1 MGLGNHD
8 LSCAYFSKTSR
19 SYSSRTAL
27 RETCPFRSLAIFRR
41 SGSVGALDVRLNLA
55 KNRVGADDVLPN
67 SRSNHSMV
75 SSRTD
80 RRLRHYHREFRGQK
94 DSVTAL
100 CEERHRKWI
109 SIPTILTRRA
119 KHPPSRKIASTPFC
133 ENIPLYRNS
142 VLRHSPAIPVQ
153 GEGRSYVV
161 TNVGRGAVDAAAP
174 GTRRWDQGEMNLV
187 RSRLRADGR
196 RLGPAKPGRLRT
208 AKARGP
214 DRRCYGQALRRWVG
228 AQPGLGTSPIRE
240 VTEARRNSAPGRA
253 RISRQTIAQGRPG
266 VFRPTCC
273 PACASACANSS
284 RGGSWVPAGTRPS
297 LRPLHLERVKE
308 TSKTRTLRAART
320 LRYV

>member
-119 KHPPSRKIASTPFC
+119 KHPPLSQNRVNPFLRKYSTLPKFGFAAFSRHPG
-133 ENIPLYRNS
+133 P
-142 VLRHSPAIPVQ
+142 
-153 GEGRSYVV
+153 
-161 TNVGRGAVDAAAP
+161 GRGAIVRRHERGP
-174 GTRRWDQGEMNLV
+174 GCGGRGSAGHAKVGSGRDESREVPTACGRTALRSGE
-187 RSRLRADGR
+187 A
-196 RLGPAKPGRLRT
+196 GPA
-208 AKARGP
+208 A
-214 DRRCYGQALRRWVG
+214 YG
-228 AQPGLGTSPIRE
+228 E
-240 VTEARRNSAPGRA
+240 SAW
-253 RISRQTIAQGRPG
+253 S
-266 VFRPTCC
+266 
-273 PACASACANSS
+273 
-284 RGGSWVPAGTRPS
+284 
-297 LRPLHLERVKE
+297 
-308 TSKTRTLRAART
+308 
-320 LRYV
+320 

>member
-1 MGLGNHD
+1 MMRRTCRAVAKPSCFATEQGSMGLGNHD

-119 KHPPSRKIASTPFC
+119 KHPPPLAKSRQPLFAKIFHFTEIRFC
-133 ENIPLYRNS
+133 GILPPS
-142 VLRHSPAIPVQ
+142 
-153 GEGRSYVV
+153 
-161 TNVGRGAVDAAAP
+161 
-174 GTRRWDQGEMNLV
+174 
-187 RSRLRADGR
+187 RSRERGD
-196 RLGPAKPGRLRT
+196 RT
-208 AKARGP
+208 SSRTWAGV
-214 DRRCYGQALRRWVG
+214 RWTR
-228 AQPGLGTSPIRE
+228 QR
-240 VTEARRNSAPGRA
+240 RA
-253 RISRQTIAQGRPG
+253 RE
-266 VFRPTCC
+266 
-273 PACASACANSS
+273 
-284 RGGSWVPAGTRPS
+284 GGI
-297 LRPLHLERVKE
+297 
-308 TSKTRTLRAART
+308 RAR
-320 LRYV
+320 